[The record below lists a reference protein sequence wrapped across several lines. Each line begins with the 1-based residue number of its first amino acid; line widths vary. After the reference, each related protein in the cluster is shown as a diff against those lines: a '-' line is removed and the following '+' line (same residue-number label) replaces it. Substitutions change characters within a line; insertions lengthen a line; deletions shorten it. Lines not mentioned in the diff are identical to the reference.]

1 MKSLKDRELEHYC
14 RKTYLV
20 LVHSLFNLGALTTL
34 QEFTRKKLYQNEV
47 TPICTIHA
55 IFS

>member
-1 MKSLKDRELEHYC
+1 MKSERSRTRTLLSQNIPC
-14 RKTYLV
+14 TITLT
-20 LVHSLFNLGALTTL
+20 LFNLGALTTL
-34 QEFTRKKLYQNEV
+34 QEFKRKKLYQNEV